1 MSEPPSTIPVTVR
14 PGVLGAGKT
23 TLLCCFTALGALSAP
38 AAFPHVHGEAALTLV
53 ADELEARLEVE
64 ISAEVVLGRE
74 APPRND
80 DERAKE
86 AAALRELE
94 RKAGALLVVPT
105 DCAWRKVV
113 ATVERHG
120 HHAEVELVGDLE
132 CREPLGGRTVV
143 VEPAALHGLHMM
155 RVSIIGPTG
164 AQSAAPK
171 KRWTSGPL

>member
-1 MSEPPSTIPVTVR
+1 MSSTPTNPRRGHPLRI
-14 PGVLGAGKT
+14 GSAIT
-23 TLLCCFTALGALSAP
+23 TCLTALGALSAP
-38 AAFPHVHGEAALTLV
+38 AAFPHVHGGATLTLV
-53 ADELEARLEVE
+53 ANELEARLEVE

-74 APPRND
+74 GPPRND

-86 AAALRELE
+86 AAALRKLE
-94 RKAGALLVVPT
+94 RKAETLLVVPT
-105 DCAWRKVV
+105 ECAWRRVV

-143 VEPAALHGLHMM
+143 VEPAALHGLHTM

-164 AQSAAPK
+164 AQSATPK
-171 KRWTSGPL
+171 TRWTSGPL